1 MKKYTLKEIKELIN
15 VEAGWIVL
23 GLGSM
28 IKDDPENDSLYE
40 DVIRWKNSTED
51 INFILD
57 DLIELE
63 NE

>member
-1 MKKYTLKEIKELIN
+1 
-15 VEAGWIVL
+15 
-23 GLGSM
+23 M